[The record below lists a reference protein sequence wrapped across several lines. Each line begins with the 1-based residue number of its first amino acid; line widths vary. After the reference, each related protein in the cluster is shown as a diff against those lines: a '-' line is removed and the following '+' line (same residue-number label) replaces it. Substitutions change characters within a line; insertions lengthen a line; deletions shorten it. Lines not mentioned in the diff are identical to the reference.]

1 MEEADVLNQLLNQI
15 VDFHKD
21 VIHAELCVF
30 RGGQGSELSDIP
42 ELFLNAEEMANY
54 KTFWEK
60 DIPNILDY
68 RDSKSRKAL
77 EEDSISLDIQKRFL
91 NLLSIKDYTN
101 AYELLTEQLK
111 WWNREKSKIS
121 VGAIQNLWFGK
132 QSVGRNSTCGSAREK
147 QHGRSKTDR

>member
-111 WWNREKSKIS
+111 WWNREKSKTFS
-121 VGAIQNLWFGK
+121 WSDTKFMVW
-132 QSVGRNSTCGSAREK
+132 
-147 QHGRSKTDR
+147 

>member
-1 MEEADVLNQLLNQI
+1 
-15 VDFHKD
+15 
-21 VIHAELCVF
+21 
-30 RGGQGSELSDIP
+30 
-42 ELFLNAEEMANY
+42 MANY

-101 AYELLTEQLK
+101 AYELLTEQLNMVEQGEIK
-111 WWNREKSKIS
+111 KLS